1 MWGRVWRK
9 VMFKYIENREAEK
22 HDSRK
27 TGCTKE
33 KAKNNLSI
41 PHSCVNTDSWSHKN
55 CDVTLLRGWNKRK
68 YACMYWWEWDKK
80 KVNPHVL
87 GGNSI
92 DNA

>member
-1 MWGRVWRK
+1 MTLGKQGVQKKKRK
-9 VMFKYIENREAEK
+9 IILAYLIVVSTLIL
-22 HDSRK
+22 
-27 TGCTKE
+27 G
-33 KAKNNLSI
+33 L
-41 PHSCVNTDSWSHKN
+41 KN